1 MLLTVLAIAVTS
13 CSKVDRIQKAKD
25 NTFTVIESSK
35 TAPTII
41 QQVGI
46 DGRLVIY
53 DLKYEGRTYIIA
65 ESPSG
70 LTITEHEPKVKQTV
84 NMDSVVTNSKW
95 IPEYTMLGY
104 TQAQPTK
111 QSLES
116 YYNPEKRP
124 MPIGS

>member
-1 MLLTVLAIAVTS
+1 MKKSTFILIGMLLTVLAIAVTS

-65 ESPSG
+65 QSPSG
-70 LTITEHEPKVKQTV
+70 LTMVEHEPKPIV
-84 NMDSVVTNSKW
+84 M
-95 IPEYTMLGY
+95 
-104 TQAQPTK
+104 AQPSA
-111 QSLES
+111 QSLAS

-124 MPIGS
+124 NPDK

>member
-13 CSKVDRIQKAKD
+13 CTYVPAGS
-25 NTFTVIESSK
+25 TVTEASK

-65 ESPSG
+65 QSPSG
-70 LTITEHEPKVKQTV
+70 LTMVEHSPKPIV
-84 NMDSVVTNSKW
+84 M
-95 IPEYTMLGY
+95 
-104 TQAQPTK
+104 AQPSA
-111 QSLES
+111 QSLAS

-124 MPIGS
+124 NPDK